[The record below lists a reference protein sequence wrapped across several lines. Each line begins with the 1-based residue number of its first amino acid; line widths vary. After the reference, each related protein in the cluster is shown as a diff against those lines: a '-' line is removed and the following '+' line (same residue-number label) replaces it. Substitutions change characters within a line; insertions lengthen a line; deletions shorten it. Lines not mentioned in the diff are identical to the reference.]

1 MTASS
6 RDDTG
11 LSAALLK
18 RLEGLMALSPED
30 RQAELE
36 LLAATDP
43 DLARRLQ
50 RLLSHVAEAETW
62 LGDFEQTLAR
72 GLASELDSAWA
83 PGRVIGPYRLERLL
97 ATGGMDAVFLARKA
111 DGELKR
117 PVALKLVPPG
127 LINEDTLAR
136 FRQERDLL
144 AALAHPNIAQL
155 LDAGITDA
163 EQPWF
168 AMEFIDG
175 ERFLDWCR
183 QTKGGL
189 VARVGK
195 FLDLVD
201 AVQFAHR
208 NLVVH
213 GDIKP
218 GNVMVGRN
226 GRLRLLDF
234 GIARLLNEVPADGAV
249 RYFTARYAAPEASA
263 GQGPTISSDIYSL
276 GVMLT
281 ELIDLPGSASS
292 SSRSSPPI
300 GELRC
305 IAERATR
312 DDPSDRYESAR
323 QIGDEIRRWLR
334 FEPVDA
340 WQGGALYR
348 FGKRRRRHPWAS
360 LGIAAALV
368 AVIGFGGYS
377 RIQAERFAAQRDS
390 ARQLA
395 EFMEQVLLGSDP
407 EIARDG
413 NLSARALLNRGLEGL
428 GPELAAGTPA
438 SAVRARFA
446 SIMGRTYQR
455 LGDYPTA
462 RRLLEEALDS
472 GMLDRAQ
479 RIEANL
485 ELADNHYLAG
495 QFDAAESVYR
505 EQLEK
510 AATDAEKARAL
521 TGLARA
527 LSQTG
532 RPGEAVE
539 LLDRSIA
546 LTRADP
552 SVAAWRL
559 AQRLNDAGSARFRLG
574 QYDEA
579 TAMLEEALAIR
590 RTLDG
595 NAPDQSGSPAT
606 ATLLNNLGLMHYL
619 NGSSDRARP
628 ALAEALTLRR
638 DLLAPDHPDLA
649 QTLTNLGLME
659 KDYGDIEKA
668 VRLLREALEVRRRA
682 LEPDHY
688 RIGQAMLNLAIALRD
703 SGDAVTAEGLFGEAL
718 TRLVERLGA
727 DHPQVAVAH
736 TELGTLWLET
746 SRSDLAEEAFLRS
759 LEIRR
764 AALPDGH
771 PHLAWSLLGL
781 GRSLLASTRREE
793 ALPLL
798 REAVEIRQRA
808 LPPGNPLRQLAEATL
823 RDAEQAAE
831 AGALP

>member
-1 MTASS
+1 MNASS
-6 RDDTG
+6 RDDAE

-36 LLAATDP
+36 LLAGTDP
-43 DLARRLQ
+43 DLARRLE
-50 RLLSHVAEAETW
+50 RLLSQAADAETW
-62 LGDFEQTLAR
+62 FGDFGQTLAR

-127 LINEDTLAR
+127 LINDDTLAR

-144 AALAHPNIAQL
+144 AALVHPNIAQL

-163 EQPWF
+163 GQPWF

-175 ERFLDWCR
+175 SRFLDWCR
-183 QTKGGL
+183 QQRGGL
-189 VARVGK
+189 DARVRR

-218 GNVMVGRN
+218 GNVMVDRD

-249 RYFTARYAAPEASA
+249 RYFTARYAAPEISA
-263 GQGPTISSDIYSL
+263 GQGPTISSDIFSL
-276 GVMLT
+276 GVMLA

-292 SSRSSPPI
+292 SSRASPPVD
-300 GELRC
+300 ELRR
-305 IAERATR
+305 IAEQATR
-312 DDPSDRYESAR
+312 DDASDRYESAR

-348 FGKRRRRHPWAS
+348 FGKRLRRHPWAS
-360 LGIAAALV
+360 LAIVAALV
-368 AVIGFGGYS
+368 AVIGFGAYS

-413 NLSARALLNRGLEGL
+413 NLSARALLDRGLEGL
-428 GPELAAGTPA
+428 GPELAVGAPGA
-438 SAVRARFA
+438 DVRARFA

-455 LGDYPTA
+455 LGDYSTA
-462 RRLLEEALDS
+462 RRLLEEALGS
-472 GMLDRAQ
+472 GTLERAQ
-479 RIEANL
+479 RIEVNL
-485 ELADNHYLAG
+485 ELADNDYLNG
-495 QFDAAESVYR
+495 RFEAAEKSYR
-505 EQLEK
+505 EQLED

-521 TGLARA
+521 AGLART

-546 LTRADP
+546 LTRADQ
-552 SVAAWRL
+552 SVAPWRL

-574 QYDEA
+574 QYDQA

-590 RTLDG
+590 RTLDS
-595 NAPDQSGSPAT
+595 NAPGQSGSPAT

-619 NGSSDRARP
+619 NGSPDSARP
-628 ALAEALTLRR
+628 ALTEALALRR
-638 DLLAPDHPDLA
+638 TSLAPDHPDLA

-659 KDYGDIEKA
+659 KDYGDIEQA

-688 RIGQAMLNLAIALRD
+688 RVGQAMLNLAIALRD
-703 SGDAVTAEGLFGEAL
+703 SGDSATAEGLFVDAL
-718 TRLVERLGA
+718 ARLSERLGA

-736 TELGTLWLET
+736 TELGTLWLEAG
-746 SRSDLAEEAFLRS
+746 RSDQAEEAFRRS

-771 PHLAWSLLGL
+771 PYLAWSLLGL
-781 GRSLLASTRREE
+781 GRSLLASGRREA

-808 LPPGNPLRQLAEATL
+808 FPPGNPLRQLAESTL

-831 AGALP
+831 AVASP

>member
-1 MTASS
+1 M
-6 RDDTG
+6 
-11 LSAALLK
+11 
-18 RLEGLMALSPED
+18 
-30 RQAELE
+30 
-36 LLAATDP
+36 
-43 DLARRLQ
+43 
-50 RLLSHVAEAETW
+50 
-62 LGDFEQTLAR
+62 
-72 GLASELDSAWA
+72 
-83 PGRVIGPYRLERLL
+83 
-97 ATGGMDAVFLARKA
+97 
-111 DGELKR
+111 
-117 PVALKLVPPG
+117 PPG

-163 EQPWF
+163 GQPWF

-175 ERFLDWCR
+175 SRFLDWCR
-183 QTKGGL
+183 QERSGL
-189 VARVGK
+189 EARVRR

-218 GNVMVGRN
+218 GNVMVGRD

-276 GVMLT
+276 GVMLA
-281 ELIDLPGSASS
+281 ELIDLPDSPSS

-348 FGKRRRRHPWAS
+348 FGKRLRRHPWAS
-360 LGIAAALV
+360 LGITAALV

-407 EIARDG
+407 EIARDA
-413 NLSARALLNRGLEGL
+413 NLSARALLDRGLEGL
-428 GPELAAGTPA
+428 GPELAAGAPA
-438 SAVRARFA
+438 SEVRARFA

-495 QFDAAESVYR
+495 RFEAAEKTYR
-505 EQLEK
+505 EQLEE

-521 TGLARA
+521 AGLART

-532 RPGEAVE
+532 KPGEAVE

-546 LTRADP
+546 LTRADQ

-574 QYDEA
+574 QYDQA
-579 TAMLEEALAIR
+579 TEMLEEALAIR

-619 NGSSDRARP
+619 SGSPDRARP
-628 ALAEALTLRR
+628 ALAEALALRR

-659 KDYGDIEKA
+659 KDYGDIEQA

>member
-11 LSAALLK
+11 PSAALLK

-50 RLLSHVAEAETW
+50 RLLSHAAEAETW

-72 GLASELDSAWA
+72 NLASELDSAWA

-163 EQPWF
+163 GQPWF

-175 ERFLDWCR
+175 SRFLDWCR
-183 QTKGGL
+183 QETGGL
-189 VARVGK
+189 EARVRR

-218 GNVMVGRN
+218 GNVMVDRN

-249 RYFTARYAAPEASA
+249 RYFTARYAAPEVSA
-263 GQGPTISSDIYSL
+263 GQGATISSDIYSL
-276 GVMLT
+276 GVMLA
-281 ELIDLPGSASS
+281 ELIDLPDSASS
-292 SSRSSPPI
+292 PSRSSPPAD
-300 GELRC
+300 ELRC

-348 FGKRRRRHPWAS
+348 FGKRVRRHPWAS
-360 LGIAAALV
+360 VGITAALV
-368 AVIGFGGYS
+368 VVIGFGGYS

-395 EFMEQVLLGSDP
+395 EFMEQVSWAVIRRSRATAISAHGRCWTAALKVWDP
-407 EIARDG
+407 SWLPGRPLRRCGHVSPRSWGAPTSVWAITRPPGDCWKKRWIRACWIGRSASKPTWNWPTTIIWLDDSKRRKAPIASSLKRRRPMLKRPARWRVWRAPCRRPDG
-413 NLSARALLNRGLEGL
+413 
-428 GPELAAGTPA
+428 
-438 SAVRARFA
+438 RAR
-446 SIMGRTYQR
+446 
-455 LGDYPTA
+455 
-462 RRLLEEALDS
+462 
-472 GMLDRAQ
+472 
-479 RIEANL
+479 
-485 ELADNHYLAG
+485 
-495 QFDAAESVYR
+495 
-505 EQLEK
+505 
-510 AATDAEKARAL
+510 
-521 TGLARA
+521 
-527 LSQTG
+527 
-532 RPGEAVE
+532 
-539 LLDRSIA
+539 RS
-546 LTRADP
+546 
-552 SVAAWRL
+552 
-559 AQRLNDAGSARFRLG
+559 NC
-574 QYDEA
+574 
-579 TAMLEEALAIR
+579 
-590 RTLDG
+590 
-595 NAPDQSGSPAT
+595 
-606 ATLLNNLGLMHYL
+606 
-619 NGSSDRARP
+619 
-628 ALAEALTLRR
+628 
-638 DLLAPDHPDLA
+638 
-649 QTLTNLGLME
+649 
-659 KDYGDIEKA
+659 
-668 VRLLREALEVRRRA
+668 
-682 LEPDHY
+682 
-688 RIGQAMLNLAIALRD
+688 
-703 SGDAVTAEGLFGEAL
+703 
-718 TRLVERLGA
+718 
-727 DHPQVAVAH
+727 
-736 TELGTLWLET
+736 
-746 SRSDLAEEAFLRS
+746 
-759 LEIRR
+759 
-764 AALPDGH
+764 
-771 PHLAWSLLGL
+771 
-781 GRSLLASTRREE
+781 
-793 ALPLL
+793 
-798 REAVEIRQRA
+798 
-808 LPPGNPLRQLAEATL
+808 
-823 RDAEQAAE
+823 
-831 AGALP
+831 